1 LSLTQISD
9 QRGRFEIGS
18 ALNNLRGDDMVS
30 IKDYESSYK
39 NHWCPGCG
47 NFGIL
52 AAMKDA
58 LVNLKIQPEQLLI
71 ISGIGQAAK
80 TPHFLKC
87 NMFHA
92 LHGRALP
99 LATGAKMANHNLNIL
114 VNSGDGDCYGEGGNH
129 FMHAIRRNVDL
140 TLIVHN
146 NKIYG
151 LTKGQASPTSDVGMV
166 TPMQPNGVISES
178 FNGIAVALSL
188 GAGFVARGFSGNM
201 EHLSRLIQEA
211 MKHKGF
217 SLIDI
222 LQPCI
227 SFNRVNTYEWYKK
240 RVYDLFEENYVPD
253 NFEKAMNLA
262 RQWGDKIPIGIIYKE
277 EKVTFTD
284 RIEVFNQGPLISQ
297 KYDHKRIQNLL
308 SGV

>member
-1 LSLTQISD
+1 MTVDRFTQTKLLK
-9 QRGRFEIGS
+9 
-18 ALNNLRGDDMVS
+18 ALNNLKGDDMVS

-58 LVNLKIQPEQLLI
+58 LVNLKIHPEQLLI

-87 NMFHA
+87 NMFHS

-129 FMHAIRRNVDL
+129 FMHAIRRNIDL
-140 TLIVHN
+140 TLLVHN

-166 TPMQPNGVISES
+166 TPLQPYGVISES
-178 FNGIAVALSL
+178 FNGMAVALSL

-201 EHLSRLIQEA
+201 EHLSRLIKEG

-222 LQPCI
+222 LQPCV
-227 SFNRVNTYEWYKK
+227 SFNRVNTYAWYKK
-240 RVYDLFEENYVPD
+240 RVYDLFEEDYVPD
-253 NFEKAMNLA
+253 NFENAMNLA

-277 EKVTFTD
+277 EKTTFTD
-284 RIEVFNQGPLISQ
+284 HIEVFNKGPLISQ
-297 KYDHKRIQNLL
+297 KYDHRRLQNLL
-308 SGV
+308 SEV

>member
-1 LSLTQISD
+1 MTADRFTRTKLLKASNNM
-9 QRGRFEIGS
+9 RG
-18 ALNNLRGDDMVS
+18 NDMVS

-52 AAMKDA
+52 TAMKDA
-58 LVNLKIQPEQLLI
+58 LVNLGIPPEQLLI

-99 LATGAKMANHNLNIL
+99 LATGAKMANHDLKIL

-129 FMHAIRRNVDL
+129 FMHAIRRNMDL
-140 TLIVHN
+140 SLLVHN
-146 NKIYG
+146 NKTYG
-151 LTKGQASPTSDVGMV
+151 LTKGQASPTSDFGMV
-166 TPMQPNGVISES
+166 TPLQPHGVISEP
-178 FNGIAVALSL
+178 FNGLAVALSL

-201 EHLSRLIQEA
+201 EHLSRLIQEG

-222 LQPCI
+222 LQPCV
-227 SFNRVNTYEWYKK
+227 SFNRVNTYDWYKK
-240 RVYDLFEENYVPD
+240 RVYELFEENYDPD
-253 NFEKAMNLA
+253 DFENAMNLA
-262 RQWGDKIPIGIIYKE
+262 RQWGEKIPIGIIYQKE
-277 EKVTFTD
+277 KPTFID
-284 RIEVFNQGPLISQ
+284 RIEMFNQGPLISQ
-297 KYDHKRIQNLL
+297 KYDPGRLQALL
-308 SGV
+308 SGA

>member
-1 LSLTQISD
+1 
-9 QRGRFEIGS
+9 
-18 ALNNLRGDDMVS
+18 MVR

-39 NHWCPGCG
+39 NQWCPGCG

-52 AAMKDA
+52 EAMKAA
-58 LVNLKIQPEQLLI
+58 LVSLKIPPEQLLI

-99 LATGAKMANHNLNIL
+99 LATGAKMANHNLKIL

-140 TLIVHN
+140 TLLVHN
-146 NKIYG
+146 NKTYG
-151 LTKGQASPTSDVGMV
+151 LTKGQASPTSDFGMV
-166 TPMQPNGVISES
+166 TPLQLHGVISES
-178 FNGIAVALSL
+178 FNPLAVALSL

-201 EHLSRLIQEA
+201 GHLSRLIQEGIS
-211 MKHKGF
+211 HKGF

-222 LQPCI
+222 LQPCV
-227 SFNRVNTYEWYKK
+227 SFNRINTYDWYKK

-262 RQWGDKIPIGIIYKE
+262 RQWDEKIPIGIIYKE
-277 EKVTFTD
+277 EKPIFTD
-284 RIEVFNQGPLISQ
+284 RIEVLNQGPLISQ
-297 KYDHKRIQNLL
+297 KYDSGRLQALM

>member
-1 LSLTQISD
+1 
-9 QRGRFEIGS
+9 
-18 ALNNLRGDDMVS
+18 MVR

-39 NHWCPGCG
+39 NQWCPGCG

-52 AAMKDA
+52 EAMKAA
-58 LVNLKIQPEQLLI
+58 LVSLKIPPEQLLI
-71 ISGIGQAAK
+71 VSGIGQAAK

-99 LATGAKMANHNLNIL
+99 LATGAKMANHNLKIL

-140 TLIVHN
+140 TLLVHN
-146 NKIYG
+146 NKTYG
-151 LTKGQASPTSDVGMV
+151 LTKGQASPTSDFGMV
-166 TPMQPNGVISES
+166 TPLQLRGVISES
-178 FNGIAVALSL
+178 FNPLAVALSL

-201 EHLSRLIQEA
+201 EHLSRLIQEGIS
-211 MKHKGF
+211 HKGF

-222 LQPCI
+222 LQPCV
-227 SFNRVNTYEWYKK
+227 SFNRINTYDWYKK

-262 RQWGDKIPIGIIYKE
+262 RQWDEKIPIGIIYKE
-277 EKVTFTD
+277 EKPTFTD
-284 RIEVFNQGPLISQ
+284 RIEVLNQGPLISQ
-297 KYDHKRIQNLL
+297 KYDSGRLQALM

>member
-1 LSLTQISD
+1 MTADRFTQTKLLKAS
-9 QRGRFEIGS
+9 
-18 ALNNLRGDDMVS
+18 NNMRGDYMVS
-30 IKDYESSYK
+30 IKDYESSYA
-39 NHWCPGCG
+39 NQWCPGCG

-52 AAMKDA
+52 SAMKDA
-58 LVNLKIQPEQLLI
+58 LVNLGIPPEQLLI

-99 LATGAKMANHNLNIL
+99 LATGAKIANHDLKIL

-129 FMHAIRRNVDL
+129 FIHAIRRNMDL
-140 TLIVHN
+140 SLLVHN

-151 LTKGQASPTSDVGMV
+151 LTKGQASPTSDFGMV
-166 TPMQPNGVISES
+166 TPLQPYGVIAEP
-178 FNGIAVALSL
+178 FNGLAVALSL

-201 EHLSRLIQEA
+201 EHLSRLIQEG

-222 LQPCI
+222 MQPCV
-227 SFNRVNTYEWYKK
+227 SFNRVNTYDWYKK
-240 RVYDLFEENYVPD
+240 RVYDLFEENYDPD
-253 NFEKAMNLA
+253 DFENSMNLA
-262 RQWGDKIPIGIIYKE
+262 RQWGEKIPIGIIYQKE
-277 EKVTFTD
+277 KPTFID
-284 RIEVFNQGPLISQ
+284 QIEMFNQGPLISQ
-297 KYDHKRIQNLL
+297 KYDPGRLQALL
-308 SGV
+308 SGA

>member
-1 LSLTQISD
+1 
-9 QRGRFEIGS
+9 
-18 ALNNLRGDDMVS
+18 MVS

-39 NHWCPGCG
+39 NQWCPGCG

-52 AAMKDA
+52 EAMKAA
-58 LVNLKIQPEQLLI
+58 LVSLKIPPEHLLI

-99 LATGAKMANHNLNIL
+99 LATGAKMANHNLQIL

-140 TLIVHN
+140 TLLVHN
-146 NKIYG
+146 NKTYG
-151 LTKGQASPTSDVGMV
+151 LTKGQASPTSDFGMV
-166 TPMQPNGVISES
+166 TPLQLHGVISES
-178 FNGIAVALSL
+178 FNPLAVALSL

-201 EHLSRLIQEA
+201 EHLSGLIQ
-211 MKHKGF
+211 KGISHKGF

-222 LQPCI
+222 LQPCV
-227 SFNRVNTYEWYKK
+227 SFNRINTYDWYKK
-240 RVYDLFEENYVPD
+240 KVYDLSEENYVPN
-253 NFEKAMNLA
+253 NFEKAMNFA
-262 RQWGDKIPIGIIYKE
+262 RQWDDKIPIGIIYKE
-277 EKVTFTD
+277 EKPTFTD
-284 RIEVFNQGPLISQ
+284 RIEVLNQGPLISQ
-297 KYDHKRIQNLL
+297 KYDSGRFQALM

>member
-1 LSLTQISD
+1 MTADRFTQTKLLKAS
-9 QRGRFEIGS
+9 
-18 ALNNLRGDDMVS
+18 NNMRGDDMVS

-52 AAMKDA
+52 TAMKDA
-58 LVNLKIQPEQLLI
+58 FVNLGIPPEQLLI
-71 ISGIGQAAK
+71 ISGIGLAAK

-99 LATGAKMANHNLNIL
+99 LATGAKMANHNLKIL

-140 TLIVHN
+140 TLLVHN
-146 NKIYG
+146 NKTYG
-151 LTKGQASPTSDVGMV
+151 LTKGQASPTSDIGMV
-166 TPMQPNGVISES
+166 TPLQPHGVISEP
-178 FNGIAVALSL
+178 FNGLAVALSL

-201 EHLSRLIQEA
+201 EHLSRLIQKG

-222 LQPCI
+222 LQPCV
-227 SFNRVNTYEWYKK
+227 SFNRVNTHDWYKK
-240 RVYDLFEENYVPD
+240 RVYDLFEENYDPD
-253 NFEKAMNLA
+253 NLENAMNLA
-262 RQWGDKIPIGIIYKE
+262 RQWGEKIPIGIIYQKD
-277 EKVTFTD
+277 KPTFID
-284 RIEVFNQGPLISQ
+284 RIEIFNQGPLISQ
-297 KYDHKRIQNLL
+297 KYNPGRLQALL
-308 SGV
+308 SGA

>member
-1 LSLTQISD
+1 
-9 QRGRFEIGS
+9 
-18 ALNNLRGDDMVS
+18 MVR

-39 NHWCPGCG
+39 NQWCPGCG

-52 AAMKDA
+52 EAMKAA
-58 LVNLKIQPEQLLI
+58 LVSLKIPPDQLLI
-71 ISGIGQAAK
+71 VSGIGQAAK

-99 LATGAKMANHNLNIL
+99 LATGAKMANHNLKIL

-140 TLIVHN
+140 TLLVHN
-146 NKIYG
+146 NKTYG
-151 LTKGQASPTSDVGMV
+151 LTKGQASPTSDFGMV
-166 TPMQPNGVISES
+166 TPLQLHGVISES
-178 FNGIAVALSL
+178 FNPLAVALSL

-201 EHLSRLIQEA
+201 GHLSRLIQEGIS
-211 MKHKGF
+211 HKGF

-222 LQPCI
+222 LQPCV
-227 SFNRVNTYEWYKK
+227 SFNRVNTYDWYKK

-262 RQWGDKIPIGIIYKE
+262 RQWDEKIPIGIIYKE
-277 EKVTFTD
+277 EKPTFTD
-284 RIEVFNQGPLISQ
+284 RIEVLNQGPLISQ
-297 KYDHKRIQNLL
+297 KYD
-308 SGV
+308 SGRLQALMSGI

>member
-1 LSLTQISD
+1 
-9 QRGRFEIGS
+9 
-18 ALNNLRGDDMVS
+18 MVS

-58 LVNLKIQPEQLLI
+58 LVNLKIHPEQLLI

-99 LATGAKMANHNLNIL
+99 VATGAKMANHNLNIL

-140 TLIVHN
+140 TLLVHN

-166 TPMQPNGVISES
+166 TPLQPYGVISES
-178 FNGIAVALSL
+178 FNGTAVALSL

-201 EHLSRLIQEA
+201 DHLSRLIQEG
-211 MKHKGF
+211 MNHKGF
-217 SLIDI
+217 SLIEI
-222 LQPCI
+222 LQPCV
-227 SFNRVNTYEWYKK
+227 SFNRVNTYDWYKK

-253 NFEKAMNLA
+253 NLENAMSLA
-262 RQWGDKIPIGIIYKE
+262 RQWGDKIPIGIIYKK
-277 EKVTFTD
+277 EKTAFTD
-284 RIEVFNQGPLISQ
+284 RIEVFNKGPLISQ
-297 KYDHKRIQNLL
+297 KYDHRRLMRLL
-308 SGV
+308 SEV